1 MCVIQMTDTIEADV
15 AEAREEEEY
24 RAFAAAEN
32 LRVKALEVRRARVI
46 ARPRGHAP
54 APLPP

>member
-1 MCVIQMTDTIEADV
+1 MTDTHNIEADV

-46 ARPRGHAP
+46 ARPCGHAP